1 MIDNIEHVKQWLERM
16 AESIKNNEEPS
27 AHYYSFFIEE
37 PMLGM
42 VLVSIIEGLD
52 EQEMDNERSY
62 YSACIFALDVCVAQI
77 QSAFEN
83 GNKQAEKNM
92 IQLMDALANLMNQK
106 KHNLLFWLPILNAFY
121 DVHAELTPVLRN
133 AYLNLV
139 DEEDDTENG
148 HDEIAHINSIRE
160 LIHELSDLSDFDIAE
175 NFFAQSYAMPADFF
189 SDLLFD
195 LYSIEEGQDIGLL
208 ALLHPEFEVREVV
221 IATLESL
228 MPQITLSSISLSR
241 LKSIMSWYPPSYQ
254 DQLGRW
260 IKEQRKKE
268 VIFHQ
273 STPVDIVSIHAS
285 EVDGGG
291 AQGIFIH
298 IKRGRQHRLCG
309 LLVKYGLGIKDAWI
323 TPELSNKEMKH
334 YNHEVF
340 DDSMMLRRVDLSYL
354 EKITNHFLALTI
366 ERGGMPD
373 LHLLEIQEEIGLHF
387 IPERMDV
394 DSFIHELSIQITPFT
409 PDVLLDSFKRSKLWP
424 KTKRFTESWY
434 LESAQID
441 KLVNRCCSFI
451 DGVKVCR
458 IEEAIQDVFTY
469 EFENMRPRW
478 VFHFIWISIWLK
490 VSARKNEKLWQ
501 DSFFIAF
508 SIHSG
513 QPLNEIPIMQEICH
527 QTVLNSIETMQE
539 RRTHLSQE

>member
-1 MIDNIEHVKQWLERM
+1 MMPDIEQVKQWLEHM
-16 AESIKNNEEPS
+16 AVSIKNNEEPS
-27 AHYYSFFIEE
+27 AHYYGFFIDE
-37 PMLGM
+37 PMLASL
-42 VLVSIIEGLD
+42 LVTLISELD

-92 IQLMDALANLMNQK
+92 HQLMEALAHLIDQ
-106 KHNLLFWLPILNAFY
+106 HTHSLLFWLPILNAFY

-139 DEEDDTENG
+139 DEDDDRSE
-148 HDEIAHINSIRE
+148 HDEVTHLNSIRD
-160 LIHELSDLSDFDIAE
+160 LIHELSDLSVFDIAE

-195 LYSIEEGQDIGLL
+195 LYSIDEGQDIGLL
-208 ALLHPEFEVREVV
+208 ALLHPEYEVREVV

-228 MPQITLSSISLSR
+228 MPQVTLSSIALSR
-241 LKSIMSWYPPSYQ
+241 LKSIMSWYPVSYQ
-254 DQLGRW
+254 EQLSRW

-273 STPVDIVSIHAS
+273 SMPAEIVSIHAS

-298 IKRGRQHRLCG
+298 IKRGRKHRLCG
-309 LLVKYGLGIKDAWI
+309 LLVKYGFGIKDAWI
-323 TPELSNKEMKH
+323 TPSLSAKETKH
-334 YNHEVF
+334 YYQEVF
-340 DDSMMLRRVDLSYL
+340 DDSMMLRPVDVPYL
-354 EKITNHFLALTI
+354 EKIANHFLAITI
-366 ERGGMPD
+366 ARGGMPD
-373 LHLLEIQEEIGLHF
+373 LHLLEIQEEMGLHF
-387 IPERMDV
+387 TPELIDI
-394 DSFIHELSIQITPFT
+394 DSFIHELSIQISPFT
-409 PDVLLDSFKRSKLWP
+409 PDILQASLKRTKLWP

-434 LESAQID
+434 LENGRID
-441 KLVNRCCSFI
+441 KLVNRCCSFV

-458 IEEAIQDVFTY
+458 FEDAIQDVFEHELEET
-469 EFENMRPRW
+469 RVRW
-478 VFHFIWISIWLK
+478 VFHFVWIAMWLN
-490 VSARKNEKLWQ
+490 ARTRKNEKLWQ
-501 DSFFIAF
+501 DAFFVAYA
-508 SIHSG
+508 IHTG
-513 QPLNEIPIMQEICH
+513 VPLHEIPIMQEICH
-527 QTVLNSIETMQE
+527 QTVLNSIETMHE